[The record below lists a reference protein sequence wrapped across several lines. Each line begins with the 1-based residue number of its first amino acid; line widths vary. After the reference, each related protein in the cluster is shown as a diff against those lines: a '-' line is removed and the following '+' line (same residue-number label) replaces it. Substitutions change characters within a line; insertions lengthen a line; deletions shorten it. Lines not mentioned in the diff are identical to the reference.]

1 MVDRDACV
9 DEGQCV
15 TNLDGRRVVTIGA
28 SSGIGELAPAY
39 VFLMTATSMTGA
51 TLPVPGGLSL
61 DG

>member
-1 MVDRDACV
+1 M
-9 DEGQCV
+9 